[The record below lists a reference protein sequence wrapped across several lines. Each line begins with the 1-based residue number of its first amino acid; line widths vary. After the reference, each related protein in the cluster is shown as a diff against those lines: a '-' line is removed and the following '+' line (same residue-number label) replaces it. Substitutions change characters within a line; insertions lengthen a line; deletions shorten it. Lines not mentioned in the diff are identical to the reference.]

1 MTPSKAARAWTRS
14 LARAAMIIFMVA
26 GAPTGSLATMT
37 KTTSSVRT
45 VMTSCMAE
53 TAMIS
58 LMAVRGVTGSMAERA
73 WIHSWVD
80 RMGTG

>member
-1 MTPSKAARAWTRS
+1 
-14 LARAAMIIFMVA
+14 
-26 GAPTGSLATMT
+26 MT

-45 VMTSCMAE
+45 VVTSCMAE

-58 LMAVRGVTGSMAERA
+58 LMAVRRVTGSMAERA
-73 WIHSWVD
+73 WIYSWVD